1 VDCELALG
9 RAGFRLGS
17 RPPAGARV
25 PVTGISNAGGEAES
39 ESVLPRV
46 GKDLRAEAGCA
57 AEALGI
63 RLAGV
68 DVITRD
74 PGVSL
79 HASGGRV
86 TEVNTTPGLHWHYLI
101 RNPEAGVRV
110 AVPILARLLA

>member
-1 VDCELALG
+1 
-9 RAGFRLGS
+9 
-17 RPPAGARV
+17 
-25 PVTGISNAGGEAES
+25 
-39 ESVLPRV
+39 V
-46 GKDLRAEAGCA
+46 GKDLRAEGGRA

-86 TEVNTTPGLHWHYLI
+86 TEVNTTPGLHWHYLV
-101 RNPEAGVRV
+101 RSPEAGVRV
-110 AVPILARLLA
+110 AVPILERLLARGEGR